1 MEKKSNIENN
11 KLDDKTKLLINIL
24 KRQTDY
30 DENTILNKLNTFNN
44 DIEKI
49 ILDYNNVDL
58 EKKKKEQE
66 MNMTNNQKIFKSIR
80 DFF

>member
-1 MEKKSNIENN
+1 MEEKSNIENN
-11 KLDDKTKLLINIL
+11 KLDDKTKFLINIL
-24 KRQTDY
+24 KRQTNY
-30 DENTILNKLNTFNN
+30 DESTILNKLNTFNN

-58 EKKKKEQE
+58 EQKKKEQE

>member
-1 MEKKSNIENN
+1 MEEKSNIENN
-11 KLDDKTKLLINIL
+11 KLDDKTKFLINVL
-24 KRQTDY
+24 KRQTNY
-30 DENTILNKLNTFNN
+30 DESTILNKLNTFNN

-58 EKKKKEQE
+58 EQKKKEQE